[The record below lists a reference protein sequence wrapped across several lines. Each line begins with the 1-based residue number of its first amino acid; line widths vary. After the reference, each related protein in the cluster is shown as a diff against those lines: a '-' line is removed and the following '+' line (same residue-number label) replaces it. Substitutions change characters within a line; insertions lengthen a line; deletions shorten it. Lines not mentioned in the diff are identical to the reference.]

1 MLFASRLL
9 IGVVPGL
16 TVFMSIFSGKYVDL
30 VDATT
35 GKKALK
41 YYINV
46 DVIVANSKL
55 YVAMLALAIFEPTLL
70 AFLPWYD
77 TEMSQI
83 ARFPT
88 ITIMRQVYVFEVLQL
103 LVTLAAQLGII
114 FHTQGDGGTFGI
126 VAIMNVVFSGLMLCL
141 KGFDMFLK
149 WGVLRGA
156 SKNTDCEAAQKAWKQ
171 TQGARRRVSASLEFT
186 DMYRDRTAEEGE
198 SSSRDTIPAA
208 DSFVPNPML
217 NNITGSSTRGEGA
230 ASPEE
235 HEGLLA
241 RIEAVA
247 EDVQRIEHRT
257 GTLEEEV
264 TWVISRTESLESK
277 QLSKRGRSVVPPQPP
292 QDGDPDSELAE
303 APVPARVRPPVRR
316 KGAWML

>member
-1 MLFASRLL
+1 
-9 IGVVPGL
+9 
-16 TVFMSIFSGKYVDL
+16 VFVSVFSGKYVDL

-46 DVIVANSKL
+46 DVIAANSKL

-83 ARFPT
+83 TRFPT
-88 ITIMRQVYVFEVLQL
+88 IAIMRQVYVFEILQL

-126 VAIMNVVFSGLMLCL
+126 VAIMNVVFSGLILCL

-156 SKNTDCEAAQKAWKQ
+156 RKNTDCEAAQNAWKQ
-171 TQGARRRVSASLEFT
+171 MQGARRRVSASLEFT
-186 DMYRDRTAEEGE
+186 EMYGDGTAEEGE
-198 SSSRDTIPAA
+198 SSSSDIIPAA
-208 DSFVPNPML
+208 DSYVPNPMF
-217 NNITGSSTRGEGA
+217 NNITGSSTRSEGS

-235 HEGLLA
+235 REGLLA
-241 RIEAVA
+241 RIEAVV

-257 GTLEEEV
+257 GTLEAEV
-264 TWVISRTESLESK
+264 TWVISRTEALESK
-277 QLSKRGRSVVPPQPP
+277 QLSEGGSVVPPQPP
-292 QDGDPDSELAE
+292 QDGDSDSELAE
-303 APVPARVRPPVRR
+303 APVPARGRPPVRR